1 MGRGRKVCA
10 RAVGPA
16 CLASGSESGHVR
28 GGVAVGGAGAPG
40 APVGLGGG
48 APWSSACGTF
58 TERRQGGDRL
68 GSSAPAD
75 FTLSTYRV
83 TGRGRAG
90 QGPRRCPGKFTERER
105 AGLVQHGCPRLERTC
120 WFMYAPCVI
129 NR

>member
-90 QGPRRCPGKFTERER
+90 QGKGPVAALASSLRGRELGWFSTAARDWRGR
-105 AGLVQHGCPRLERTC
+105 AGLCMHPV
-120 WFMYAPCVI
+120 
-129 NR
+129 